1 MIMNHLERFIEV
13 YHQLDQNNLER
24 LTEIYA
30 PEIRFIDPAHEI
42 SGRDN
47 LSHYF
52 SALYANIST
61 IDFSFERQLQEAD
74 QAVLVW
80 VMTFRHPRLAGGKPI
95 SVPGCSWLSFNS
107 QGQALEH
114 RDYFDLGAMLYEQL
128 PLLGR
133 MVRSIKRRLGQ

>member
-1 MIMNHLERFIEV
+1 MIMTHLERFIEV
-13 YHQLDQNNLER
+13 YHQLDHNHLER
-24 LTEIYA
+24 LTEIYT
-30 PEIRFIDPAHEI
+30 PEVRFIDPAHEI

-47 LSHYF
+47 LSRYF
-52 SALYANIST
+52 EALYANISS

-74 QAVLVW
+74 QAVLAW
-80 VMTFRHPRLAGGKPI
+80 HMTFRHPRLAGGKKI
-95 SVPGCSWLSFNS
+95 SVPGCSWLSFNP